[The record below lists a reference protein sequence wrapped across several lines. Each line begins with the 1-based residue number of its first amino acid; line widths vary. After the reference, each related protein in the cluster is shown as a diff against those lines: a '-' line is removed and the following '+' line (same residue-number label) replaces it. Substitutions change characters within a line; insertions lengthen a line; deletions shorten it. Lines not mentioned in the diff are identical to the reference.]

1 MTQPVVH
8 DVDGDGAEGEGSVA
22 VIPEPVSVAG
32 CRHFRMSLSGTWN
45 FTSDAPEEL
54 CRAGYTRGPVE
65 RVVVPGNL
73 DSQGMRVIVPVE
85 QYGGVFDS
93 QDWSCG
99 SVPCAYHRKVSI
111 PEWFEGKRIFLKVAK
126 AAAKTEVWFDGEP
139 IQTHIGGHTEWDC
152 ELTSRAVPGKTHD
165 LALHLQNESGTH
177 ETEFINYY
185 GLIGEVALLALPE
198 FYIAS
203 LHYVT
208 EFDED
213 YRHARLTIC
222 GSGVFPATEGA
233 IEVALYDVD
242 GTRVSESHRIEL
254 IGGREQYST
263 SLWVD
268 DPRHWTAETPCLYV
282 LRAGLIVGDVEVETI
297 ERRVGFRQVEIR
309 GKEMYVNGQ
318 RMKLRGVNFLAYY
331 ALSGLYISPEVE
343 ERYLRTLKAGNVNY
357 IRTAHFPRTA
367 YFYDLCDRLGFYV
380 ESEHSA
386 VWSVRARRSHAGR
399 TRRFLAPLREMVER
413 DKSHPSIVFWSI
425 GNECEWDEHFELMYE
440 YVRKED
446 PSRPVKV
453 SWGADV
459 VDLYSVHYPSI
470 REDMGGREKPTIY
483 DECCHLLDGKGD
495 NPEQVKFDPGV
506 RDHFGIQLQAY
517 WDKIYRSEG
526 ALGGAIWNGV
536 DTQQEARQR
545 FSGNGCGWGIL
556 DSWGREKPEYHNMK
570 KAYSPIVARGG
581 KYLGCPDEGE
591 PLEIEFENRFL
602 HTGFGS
608 LSIHGSVNGGR
619 REELTSEL
627 PPFGVGCLSIP
638 GRSWKLGDRI
648 ELRFRGD
655 SVDEAFRFSLGKPRY
670 RYRDSV
676 YRATAPDVQATPV
689 SIDVSSGELLCRF
702 DRSTG
707 NLSAAYWKGERV
719 LCGGPYANWG
729 IAGVARLHPH
739 RVTAS
744 RGDRFVLVT
753 IEAGFENEYVPTCS
767 IEVEVY
773 AAGLIR
779 TRYRVDDRPDD
790 ASEMGI
796 GYRVDDSA
804 DRHVF
809 ARAGRWS
816 CHPVDHIGR
825 DEGTAPRYP
834 PGRRVYGRQPEWPW
848 ASDEIDFH
856 LYGRMDAGAGR
867 GTNDFRGSKHNILYS
882 ELQLTQ
888 RGRTVCCVG
897 RGVESVRLSPVPGG
911 LGVHH
916 FFNNHWA
923 IPQSGPWNE
932 VGGNDVYR
940 PMPPQDKAKEAT
952 ANLFIGEP
960 DNIVMEY
967 VEA

>member
-1 MTQPVVH
+1 MVP
-8 DVDGDGAEGEGSVA
+8 DVGGDAAEGEGSVT
-22 VIPEPVSVAG
+22 VIPVPARVAG
-32 CRHFRMSLSGTWN
+32 CRDFWMSLGGTWN

-54 CRAGYTRGPVE
+54 CRTGKTQGAVE
-65 RVVVPGNL
+65 RAIVPGNL

-85 QYGGVFDS
+85 QYGGAFDS
-93 QDWSCG
+93 QDWASG
-99 SVPCAYHRKVSI
+99 SVPCAYHRSVPI
-111 PEWFEGKRIFLKVAK
+111 PESFEGKRIFLKVEK
-126 AAAKTEVWFDGEP
+126 AAAKTEVWFDGELL
-139 IQTHIGGHTEWDC
+139 QTHIGGHTEWDC

-165 LALHLQNESGTH
+165 LALHLENEGGAR

-185 GLIGEVALLALPE
+185 GLIGEVALLALPQV
-198 FYIAS
+198 YITS

-208 EFDED
+208 EFDSD
-213 YRHARLTIC
+213 YRNARLTIC
-222 GSGVFPATEGA
+222 VSGVFPREEGA
-233 IEVALYDVD
+233 ISITVSDVD
-242 GTRVSESHRIEL
+242 GSRVSEDRRIEL
-254 IGGREQYST
+254 TGGRERCT
-263 SLWVD
+263 VTLWVD
-268 DPRHWTAETPCLYV
+268 NPRHWTAETPSLYV
-282 LRAGLIVGDVEVETI
+282 LRAALFVGGTEVEVI

-309 GKEMYVNGQ
+309 GNELYVNGQ
-318 RMKLRGVNFLAYY
+318 RVKLRGVNFLAYH
-331 ALSGLYISPEVE
+331 ARSGLYVPPEVE
-343 ERYLRTLKAGNVNY
+343 EEYLRALKAGNVNY
-357 IRTAHFPRTA
+357 LRTAHFPRTTH
-367 YFYDLCDRLGFYV
+367 FYDLCDSLGFYV

-386 VWSVRARRSHAGR
+386 VWHVRAHGGSACRQH
-399 TRRFLAPLREMVER
+399 RFLAPLREMVER

-425 GNECEWDEHFELMYE
+425 GNECEWDDHFQRMYE
-440 YVRKED
+440 YVEKED

-453 SWGADV
+453 SWGTDV

-470 REDMGGREKPTIY
+470 RQDMGGREKPTIY
-483 DECCHLLDGKGD
+483 DEYCHLLDGKGD

-517 WDKIYRSEG
+517 WDKICRSEG

-536 DTQQEARQR
+536 DTQQEACQR
-545 FSGNGCGWGIL
+545 FSGNGCGWGVL
-556 DSWGREKPEYHNMK
+556 DSWGREKPEYYNMK
-570 KAYSPIVARGG
+570 KAYSPIVARAS
-581 KYLGCPDEGE
+581 KYLRCPEDGE

-608 LSIHGSVNGGR
+608 LSIHGRVNGGR
-619 REELTSEL
+619 REELKSEL
-627 PPFGVGCLSIP
+627 RPFGVGFLSMS
-638 GRSWKLGDRI
+638 GRSWELGDRI
-648 ELRFRGD
+648 EVHFQGD

-676 YRATAPDVQATPV
+676 YRAAAPDVQATPV
-689 SIDVSSGELLCRF
+689 SIDVSSEDLLCRF

-707 NLSAAYWKGERV
+707 DLVTACWKGERV
-719 LCGGPYANWG
+719 LCGGPYVNWG
-729 IAGVARLHPH
+729 IAGVPRLHTH

-744 RGDRFVLVT
+744 GGDRFVVVT
-753 IEAGFENEYVPTCS
+753 IEAGFENEYVPTCT

-779 TRYRVDDRPDD
+779 TRYQVDDRPDD

-825 DEGTAPRYP
+825 DEGAAPRYP
-834 PGRRVYGRQPEWPW
+834 PGQRVYGQRPEWPW

-882 ELQLTQ
+882 ELQLT
-888 RGRTVCCVG
+888 RRERTVCCLG
-897 RGVESVRLSPVPGG
+897 RGDESVRLSPVPGG

-923 IPQSGPWNE
+923 IPQSAPWNE

-940 PMPPQDKAKEAT
+940 PMPPPEEEMEGT
-952 ANLFIGEP
+952 ANLFFGEP